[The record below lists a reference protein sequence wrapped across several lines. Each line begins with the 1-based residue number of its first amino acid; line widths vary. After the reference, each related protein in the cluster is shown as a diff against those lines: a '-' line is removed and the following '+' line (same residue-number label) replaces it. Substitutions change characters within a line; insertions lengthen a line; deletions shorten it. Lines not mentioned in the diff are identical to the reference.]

1 MSALVADTH
10 AVVWFL
16 FGLSSLSTTAR
27 SALELAILELASRDG
42 DPVYVAS
49 ISLVEI
55 AYLVEKG
62 RLPVATFDRLDQA
75 LDEAGSG
82 WTMRSLDQDVAR
94 SLRRVRRDL
103 VPDMPD
109 RIIAATAMHLGL
121 PLVTGDRKI
130 QATGILPIW

>member
-16 FGLSSLSTTAR
+16 CGLSSLSTTAR
-27 SALELAILELASRDG
+27 SALELASRDG

-75 LDEAGSG
+75 HDEAGSG
-82 WTMRSLDQDVAR
+82 WTMRSLDQDDAR

-130 QATGILPIW
+130 QATGILTIW

>member
-16 FGLSSLSTTAR
+16 FGLSHLSMPARTAM
-27 SALELAILELASRDG
+27 ETAIRDG

-55 AYLVEKG
+55 VYLIEKA
-62 RLPVATFDRLDQA
+62 RLPTTTFDRLDQA
-75 LDEAGSG
+75 LSDPGSG
-82 WTMRSLDQDVAR
+82 LAVALLDRDVAR
-94 SLRRVRRDL
+94 SLRLVRRAL

-109 RIIAATAMHLGL
+109 RIIAATALHLGV
-121 PLVTGDRKI
+121 PLVTADRTI
-130 QATGILPIW
+130 QASGISTIW

>member
-16 FGLSSLSTTAR
+16 FGLSSLSPTAR
-27 SALELAILELASRDG
+27 SALELAIRDG
-42 DPVYVAS
+42 DPIYVAS

-55 AYLVEKG
+55 AYLIEKG
-62 RLPVATFDRLDQA
+62 RLPVATFNRLDHA
-75 LDEAGSG
+75 LDDPGG
-82 WTMRSLDQDVAR
+82 GLTIRSLDQDVAR
-94 SLRRVRRDL
+94 SLRSVRRDL
-103 VPDMPD
+103 IPDMPD

-130 QATGILPIW
+130 QASGILTLW

>member
-27 SALELAILELASRDG
+27 SALELAIRDG
-42 DPVYVAS
+42 DPIYVAS

-55 AYLVEKG
+55 AYLIEKG
-62 RLPVATFDRLDQA
+62 RLPVATLDRLDHV
-75 LDEAGSG
+75 LDDPGSG
-82 WTMRSLDQDVAR
+82 LTIRSLDKDVAR
-94 SLRRVRRDL
+94 SLRSVRRDL
-103 VPDMPD
+103 IPDMPD
-109 RIIAATAMHLGL
+109 RIIAATAIHLGL

-130 QATGILPIW
+130 QASGILTLW